1 MILFY
6 LTHKSTLIIVMFA
19 VSILA
24 VPLVSMDIANTT
36 AIQYVSTLLRWLTI
50 LIVILLPVIGKLRF
64 SLKCLK
70 PNISVN
76 HEHEHKFSYSKTNWS
91 GVPLMFGIAN
101 NSFGCHEVLP
111 SLLYPINKKRRSNFM
126 LAITFGVILLL
137 FLVLTSA
144 ALTSF
149 DGSVLSDVYLLNFQ
163 VR

>member
-1 MILFY
+1 
-6 LTHKSTLIIVMFA
+6 
-19 VSILA
+19 
-24 VPLVSMDIANTT
+24 MDIANTT

-50 LIVILLPVIGKLRF
+50 FIVILLPVI
-64 SLKCLK
+64 
-70 PNISVN
+70 VN
-76 HEHEHKFSYSKTNWS
+76 HDHEHTFSYSKTNWS

-126 LAITFGVILLL
+126 LAITFGIILLL
-137 FLVLTSA
+137 FLVLTSD

-163 VR
+163 NDCDLVKSDWMRFFLTFYPIIPSTTNFFVFHVVCQRNIR